1 MQMKK
6 EFSTAI
12 FGAIIESV
20 FGFVVNA
27 VMSMTAIFGSISVF
41 ENPMIPMTQAATA
54 FIVAF
59 FFYRIQSKEL
69 RWSPVFMGLFFVI
82 IWLLTVPPSGAVG
95 IPMIVRYVL
104 FLFLPSCVGGY
115 IGLRVSK
122 K

>member
-1 MQMKK
+1 
-6 EFSTAI
+6 
-12 FGAIIESV
+12 
-20 FGFVVNA
+20 
-27 VMSMTAIFGSISVF
+27 MTAIFGSISVF